1 MPVNLTLTARNARP
15 LVSDLLTADL
25 DADLTVRGALQG
37 RIDAGGTVRIR
48 RADINIPDRL
58 PTSVAVLNV
67 RNLGAPPPPP
77 PMPGPTIGLDLT
89 ALRRA
94 GVFIRGHGLEAE
106 MAGRLHLGGTSA
118 ALAASGGFQ
127 LRSGRSAWPAPRSPS
142 PRARSASTAAACAT
156 RSTRRSTSSPPTPP
170 ETSPPPSP
178 ISGYADAPKFTLS
191 SVPDL
196 PQDEVLAHLLF
207 GQSAKD
213 LGPFQYAQIA
223 EALASLSGVG
233 GGIAGDP
240 LNSVRKGL
248 GLDRLSVG
256 SSTNG
261 NGPSLQAG
269 RYVARGVYL
278 GAQQGTGGDTQGT
291 LQIDLY
297 KGLKLQTNVGSSA
310 AGGSSVGLTYQFEY
324 R

>member
-1 MPVNLTLTARNARP
+1 M
-15 LVSDLLTADL
+15 
-25 DADLTVRGALQG
+25 
-37 RIDAGGTVRIR
+37 
-48 RADINIPDRL
+48 L
-58 PTSVAVLNV
+58 P
-67 RNLGAPPPPP
+67 R
-77 PMPGPTIGLDLT
+77 
-89 ALRRA
+89 
-94 GVFIRGHGLEAE
+94 
-106 MAGRLHLGGTSA
+106 
-118 ALAASGGFQ
+118 AASS
-127 LRSGRSAWPAPRSPS
+127 LRSGRFSLAGTTLTFTKGEIGFDGTGLRHKIDPTLDFI
-142 PRARSASTAAACAT
+142 ASNTTGNVTAT
-156 RSTRRSTSSPPTPP
+156 LTV
-170 ETSPPPSP
+170 
-178 ISGYADAPKFTLS
+178 SGYADAPKFALS

-196 PQDEVLAHLLF
+196 PQDEILAHLLF

-256 SSTNG
+256 SSANG
-261 NGPSLQAG
+261 NGPTLQAG